1 MTCSPVHKK
10 LDHLYVVVLSGLVQ
24 WRSLLVV
31 EGVNTSIVLYEQA
44 YNTSSNFIHE
54 MMAHFINVRF
64 SKENS
69 KVIDISGAENDL
81 NLCAGSVLH
90 VFEKKKSGCS
100 PVSLDV
106 EPRTV
111 KSGQKDSFLKQYFV
125 YCKVCGGLYPG
136 KLRMRC
142 QTCKQGAILMCQ
154 EPGSWAD
161 VLTAGRLQGL
171 CKDCDS
177 NQPAQFYFKC
187 GSHDGDEECAP
198 LRHVKPNT
206 RDIECVICTDIRS
219 PILVYPCGDKHVVCV
234 DCFTTYAQ
242 TNLDRRSFVA
252 DPDIGYSLPC
262 PVGCDNSLIRDIHH
276 FQLLGK
282 VQYERYKDFG
292 AEECVIQAGGVFC
305 PNVGCGAGMIVDQQ
319 AKDVH
324 CHACQPMATMEGP
337 DENSALIADDF
348 SDLSEQTYINLG
360 YGTASD
366 LPSQPTAPPA
376 EGDPESDIEELRFRL
391 QYAFLDKELLRSG
404 DRNLKGRQV
413 GSKRA
418 HKKEGA
424 SKLYRNYQLFEGAI
438 TQITAYFG
446 SNVSSYFRF
455 VRTLVYINLLMAV
468 PLLATLTAPEGE
480 LSSSL
485 VFYGLYG
492 ETLGFRYNMPLAYL
506 LTWISSNMLAFLA
519 IVSIW
524 RVLAVWDYSV
534 SSRQAVID
542 QRTSLRTEI
551 KEMVRDEKTSQKV
564 DMCKKCMRWL
574 GRLVSNIV
582 VLALLVGSG
591 LLIYEVADADNILPD
606 SASDGLKDLFQKYQ
620 LTVVVAGLKFLVP
633 LIFQQLVRLEGLHPR
648 TETKL
653 TLARTTVFYIASLL
667 VFVTSLYEVT
677 DDCTA
682 NSTQVEAGQGN
693 VSCCWENE
701 VGEEVFK
708 VVLVD
713 LGIVIA
719 LGSILNL
726 GRALVVRC
734 SCKTIGYSRFDIVSS
749 ILDAVYG
756 QGLVWL
762 GLYFCPLLAAVGAIK
777 LVMLFYFRY
786 FLAKV
791 SMVPPQQLFRA
802 SSTGNFYL
810 AVLLLM
816 LFISL
821 FPMAYAVIEFQP
833 SSECG
838 PFRVYDRPYHVI
850 RELVGELPE
859 WLDDT
864 LTYLGTPSVFV
875 PILILLILVAIFF
888 KVKASSY
895 KRLIGELRRQ
905 LKFERRVEKR
915 RIFATGRAMSGGML
929 SRYSSQDTITTPMS
943 TPGPRLRRAS
953 AKSDH
958 HRPIQEEQS
967 L

>member
-1 MTCSPVHKK
+1 
-10 LDHLYVVVLSGLVQ
+10 
-24 WRSLLVV
+24 
-31 EGVNTSIVLYEQA
+31 
-44 YNTSSNFIHE
+44 
-54 MMAHFINVRF
+54 
-64 SKENS
+64 
-69 KVIDISGAENDL
+69 
-81 NLCAGSVLH
+81 
-90 VFEKKKSGCS
+90 
-100 PVSLDV
+100 
-106 EPRTV
+106 
-111 KSGQKDSFLKQYFV
+111 
-125 YCKVCGGLYPG
+125 
-136 KLRMRC
+136 
-142 QTCKQGAILMCQ
+142 
-154 EPGSWAD
+154 
-161 VLTAGRLQGL
+161 
-171 CKDCDS
+171 
-177 NQPAQFYFKC
+177 
-187 GSHDGDEECAP
+187 
-198 LRHVKPNT
+198 
-206 RDIECVICTDIRS
+206 
-219 PILVYPCGDKHVVCV
+219 
-234 DCFTTYAQ
+234 
-242 TNLDRRSFVA
+242 
-252 DPDIGYSLPC
+252 
-262 PVGCDNSLIRDIHH
+262 
-276 FQLLGK
+276 
-282 VQYERYKDFG
+282 
-292 AEECVIQAGGVFC
+292 
-305 PNVGCGAGMIVDQQ
+305 
-319 AKDVH
+319 
-324 CHACQPMATMEGP
+324 MATMEGP

-391 QYAFLDKELLRSG
+391 QYAFLDKEYDAEADVYTALQRRGTEEADALLNQLNTTPLSMARKLDIHKLLRSG

-468 PLLATLTAPEGE
+468 PLLATLTAPEVVDGNFRSNVTYGGHFGELSSSLVFYGLYGRPLDSATTCRWPTCSLCLCCRGELSSSLVFYGLYGETLGFRYNMPLAYLFTGE

-519 IVSIW
+519 IVSIMIVRYRRSKLADDKGNEFSYSW

-682 NSTQVEAGQGN
+682 NSTQLQVEAGQGN